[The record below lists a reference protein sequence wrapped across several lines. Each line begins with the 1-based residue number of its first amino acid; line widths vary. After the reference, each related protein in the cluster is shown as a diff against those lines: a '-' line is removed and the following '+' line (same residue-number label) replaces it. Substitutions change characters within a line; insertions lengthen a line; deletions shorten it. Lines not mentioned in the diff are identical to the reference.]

1 MRTYE
6 LRAYTL
12 SSWEALDS
20 YRTVNYPRH
29 LTSFA
34 HHDIGL
40 HGLWTAQDGSPV
52 LYALVSYAEGK
63 DSEKVAEQFMS
74 SAEFRADVEGFDPS
88 TIVYVTTT
96 LLEPSAGSP
105 LL

>member
-1 MRTYE
+1 LRTYQ

-12 SSWEALDS
+12 SSQEALDS
-20 YRTVNYPRH
+20 YRTVTYLRH

-34 HHDIGL
+34 HHDVGL

-52 LYALVSYAEGK
+52 LYALVSYAEDK
-63 DSEKVAEQFMS
+63 DPEKVTEQFV
-74 SAEFRADVEGFDPS
+74 RADVEGLDVS
-88 TIVYVTTT
+88 TIVDVTTT
-96 LLEPSAGSP
+96 LLRPSAGSP

>member
-12 SSWEALDS
+12 STREAFDS
-20 YRTVNYPRH
+20 FRSVIYPRH

-34 HHDIGL
+34 HHDIGA
-40 HGLWTAQDGSPV
+40 HGLWTAEDGSPV
-52 LYALVSYAEGK
+52 LYALVSYGEGK
-63 DSEKVAEQFMS
+63 DPEKVAEQFIGS
-74 SAEFRADVEGFDPS
+74 PEFRADVDGFDPS
-88 TIVYVTTT
+88 TIVEVTTI